1 MSVQLSIRDLRKR
14 FGAVEV
20 LKGVTLEAGRG
31 EVIALIGASGSGKS
45 TLLRCV
51 NLLELPDEGEVAV
64 GGEAIEIRRGRRGAV
79 AKDPEK
85 LRRLR
90 ARLGFV
96 FQSFNL
102 WQHMTVMENMIE
114 APLHVLGLPRT
125 EATARAEALLS
136 RVGLPDR
143 GGAYPIEL
151 SGGQQQ
157 RVAIARALAMEP
169 DVMLFDEPTSALD
182 PELVGEVLGVIRG
195 LAEEGRTMLIV
206 THEMGFCREVA
217 SRVVFLHEG
226 RVEEEGPPDA
236 LFSAPRSERLRQ
248 FLARVRE

>member
-1 MSVQLSIRDLRKR
+1 MAQLSIRALRKR
-14 FGAVEV
+14 FGDVEV
-20 LKGVTLEAGRG
+20 LNGVSLEARRG
-31 EVIALIGASGSGKS
+31 EVIALVGASGSGKS

-51 NLLELPDEGEVAV
+51 NLLETPDEGEVALS
-64 GGEAIEIRRGRRGAV
+64 GERIEIRRDRRGV
-79 AKDPEK
+79 AAADPEK

-90 ARLGFV
+90 AKLGFV

-102 WQHMTVMENMIE
+102 WSHMTVMENMIE
-114 APLHVLGLPRT
+114 APIQVLGLAPAEART
-125 EATARAEALLS
+125 RAERLLA

-143 GGAYPIEL
+143 GGAYPIQL

-182 PELVGEVLGVIRG
+182 PELVGEVLSVIRG

-226 RVEEEGPPDA
+226 RVEEEGPPSE
-236 LFSAPRSERLRQ
+236 FFGAPKSERLRR
-248 FLARVRE
+248 FLSRVRE